1 TTTTTTGGDATTT
14 GDDASVPPPRTP
26 KKKRRGGSKPAAAP
40 KQALTS
46 ADLSA
51 AAGSVRKALGGCS
64 GGLPGM
70 VIKVDVTV
78 SAAGK
83 VTRASAHKPQRGS
96 ALGNCVEQAARK
108 ARFPALVAAAD
119 ATLALRLP

>member
-1 TTTTTTGGDATTT
+1 MTTKLG
-14 GDDASVPPPRTP
+14 
-26 KKKRRGGSKPAAAP
+26 KKKAKKRGPATKAGAIP
-40 KQALTS
+40 KDALTS

-51 AAGSVRKALGGCS
+51 AATSVRKQLAGCS

-96 ALGNCVEQAARK
+96 ALGNCVEQAAHK
-108 ARFPALVAAAD
+108 ARFPTLTAAAD
-119 ATLALRLP
+119 VTLALRLP